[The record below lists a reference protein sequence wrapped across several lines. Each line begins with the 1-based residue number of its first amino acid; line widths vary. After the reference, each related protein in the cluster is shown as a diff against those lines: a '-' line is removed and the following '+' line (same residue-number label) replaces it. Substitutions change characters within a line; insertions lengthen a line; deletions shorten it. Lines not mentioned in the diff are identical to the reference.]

1 MLSTPLP
8 AKVRGRSAG
17 PTVQAWVLPHLIA
30 WVGNRGIDTQ
40 PILSLPGLAALD
52 DPDARIPEKTAEA
65 AWRMAADLTGDPAL
79 GIRVAES
86 LPRGALDLVEYAFRS
101 SASLALGLERLARYG
116 PVMSDRVAARME
128 TTGDGILIFVRDTAT
143 TVLHPGRSEFAL
155 AIALKLAR
163 DSTGANLTPT
173 QVCFAHP
180 EPHDAGP
187 HHRFFRGEIRFNAGA
202 NSMMLSGADGAR
214 PLVGADEALA
224 VIVRRRLEKVLADR
238 AATVSASLGSQVR
251 RMLVEGLGHAT
262 VTPDSAAAALH
273 MSRRT
278 LSRRLAG
285 EKTSFRELLDEVRSE
300 LARALLMDRSLSVA
314 DVAFFLNYS
323 EPAAFH
329 RSFRRWT
336 GQTPSEYRSR

>member
-1 MLSTPLP
+1 
-8 AKVRGRSAG
+8 
-17 PTVQAWVLPHLIA
+17 
-30 WVGNRGIDTQ
+30 
-40 PILSLPGLAALD
+40 
-52 DPDARIPEKTAEA
+52 
-65 AWRMAADLTGDPAL
+65 MAADLTGEPAL

-128 TTGDGILIFVRDTAT
+128 TTRDGILIFVRDTAT

-163 DSTGANLTPT
+163 DSTGANLTPP

-202 NSMMLSGADGAR
+202 NSMMLSAADGAR

-238 AATVSASLGSQVR
+238 AATGSASLGSQVR

-300 LARALLMDRSLSVA
+300 FARALLMDRSLSIA
-314 DVAFFLNYS
+314 YVAFFLNYS

>member
-1 MLSTPLP
+1 MISAPPP
-8 AKVRGRSAG
+8 AKVRERFAA

-30 WVGNRGIDTQ
+30 WVAGRGIDTK
-40 PILSLPGLAALD
+40 PILNLPGLAAVD

-65 AWRMAADLTGDPAL
+65 AWQMAADLTGEPAV
-79 GIRVAES
+79 GVRVAEA

-101 SASLALGLERLARYG
+101 SASLSLGLERLARYG
-116 PVMSDRVAARME
+116 PVMSDRVAARIE
-128 TTGDGILIFVRDTAT
+128 ATGDGILILVRDTAKS
-143 TVLHPGRSEFAL
+143 VLHPGRSEFAL

-163 DSTGANLTPT
+163 DSTGADLRPT

-180 EPHDAGP
+180 QPHDAGP
-187 HHRFFRGEIRFNAGA
+187 LHRFFRGDIRFNAGA
-202 NSMMLSGADGAR
+202 NSMLLSAADGAR
-214 PLVGADEALA
+214 RLIGADEALA
-224 VIVRRRLEKVLADR
+224 AIVRRRLDKVLADR
-238 AATVSASLGSQVR
+238 EATASGSLGAQVR

-262 VTPDSAAAALH
+262 VTPQTAAAALH

-285 EKTSFRELLDEVRSE
+285 ERTSFRELLDEVRSE
-300 LARALLMDRSLSVA
+300 FARALLMDRSLSVA

-336 GQTPSEYRSR
+336 GQTPSDYRAR

>member
-1 MLSTPLP
+1 M
-8 AKVRGRSAG
+8 
-17 PTVQAWVLPHLIA
+17 QAWVLPHLIA
-30 WVGNRGIDTQ
+30 WVKNRGAETQ
-40 PILSLPGLAALD
+40 AILSLPGLGTLD
-52 DPDARIPEKTAEA
+52 DPDARIPEKTADA
-65 AWRMAADLTGDPAL
+65 AWRMAADLTGDTAI

-101 SASLALGLERLARYG
+101 SASLAFGLERLARYSA
-116 PVMSDRVAARME
+116 VMSDRVAARME
-128 TTGDGILIFVRDTAT
+128 TAGEGILMLVRDTAT

-163 DSTGANLTPT
+163 DSTGADLIPT

-180 EPHDAGP
+180 EPHDTGP
-187 HHRFFRGEIRFNAGA
+187 HRRFFRGDIRFSAGA
-202 NSMMLSGADGAR
+202 NSMMISAADGAR
-214 PLVGADEALA
+214 RLVGADEALA
-224 VIVRRRLEKVLADR
+224 VIVRRRLDKVLADR
-238 AATVSASLGSQVR
+238 DATASGSLGSQVR

-262 VTPDSAAAALH
+262 VTPDSAAASLH

-285 EKTSFRELLDEVRSE
+285 EQTSFRELLDEVRSE
-300 LARALLMDRSLSVA
+300 FARALLMDRSLSVA

-336 GQTPSEYRSR
+336 GQTPSDYRAR

>member
-1 MLSTPLP
+1 M
-8 AKVRGRSAG
+8 
-17 PTVQAWVLPHLIA
+17 QAWVLPHLIA
-30 WVGNRGIDTQ
+30 WVRSRGVDSQ
-40 PILSLPGLAALD
+40 PILSLPGLAGLD

-65 AWRMAADLTGDPAL
+65 AWRMAADLTGDTAV
-79 GIRVAES
+79 GIRVAEA

-101 SASLALGLERLARYG
+101 SASLALGIERLARYSA
-116 PVMSDRVAARME
+116 VMSDRVAARME
-128 TTGDGILIFVRDTAT
+128 ATGDGILILVRDTAT
-143 TVLHPGRSEFAL
+143 TVLHSGRSEFAL
-155 AIALKLAR
+155 AIVLKLAR
-163 DSTGANLTPT
+163 DATGADLTPT

-180 EPHDAGP
+180 EPHDTGP
-187 HHRFFRGEIRFNAGA
+187 HHRFFRGDIRFNAGA
-202 NSMMLSGADGAR
+202 NSMMLSAADGAR

-224 VIVRRRLEKVLADR
+224 AIVRRRLDKVLADR
-238 AATVSASLGSQVR
+238 EATSSGSLGSQVR

-262 VTPDSAAAALH
+262 ITPDTAAAALH

-285 EKTSFRELLDEVRSE
+285 ERTSFRQLLDEVRSE
-300 LARALLMDRSLSVA
+300 FARALLMDRSLSVA

-336 GQTPSEYRSR
+336 GQTPSDYRAR

>member
-1 MLSTPLP
+1 MTSIPPP
-8 AKVRGRSAG
+8 ASVRGRSAG
-17 PTVQAWVLPHLIA
+17 PTVQAWVLPHLLA
-30 WVGNRGIDTQ
+30 WVGNRGVDTQ
-40 PILSLPGLAALD
+40 PILNLPGLAALD

-65 AWRMAADLTGDPAL
+65 VWRMAADLTGDAAL
-79 GIRVAES
+79 GIRVAEA

-101 SASLALGLERLARYG
+101 SASLAVGLERLARYS

-128 TTGDGILIFVRDTAT
+128 ATGDGILILVRDTAR

-155 AIALKLAR
+155 AVALKLAR
-163 DSTGANLTPT
+163 DATGADLRPT

-180 EPHDAGP
+180 EPHDTGP
-187 HHRFFRGEIRFNAGA
+187 HHRFFRGDIRFNAGA
-202 NSMMLSGADGAR
+202 NSIMLSAADGAR
-214 PLVGADEALA
+214 PLVGADAALA
-224 VIVRRRLEKVLADR
+224 AIVRRRLDKVLASR
-238 AATVSASLGSQVR
+238 EATASASLGAQVR

-262 VTPDSAAAALH
+262 FSPETAAAALH

-278 LSRRLAG
+278 LSRRLAA

-300 LARALLMDRSLSVA
+300 FARALLMDRSLSVA

-336 GQTPSEYRSR
+336 GQTPSDYRAR

>member
-1 MLSTPLP
+1 M
-8 AKVRGRSAG
+8 
-17 PTVQAWVLPHLIA
+17 QAWVLPHLIA
-30 WVGNRGIDTQ
+30 WVGSRGVDSQ
-40 PILSLPGLAALD
+40 PILNLPGLAVLD

-79 GIRVAES
+79 GIRVAEA

-101 SASLALGLERLARYG
+101 SASLALGLERLARYSA
-116 PVMSDRVAARME
+116 VMSDRVAARME
-128 TTGDGILIFVRDTAT
+128 ATGDGILILVRDTAS
-143 TVLHPGRSEFAL
+143 TVLHPGRAEFAL
-155 AIALKLAR
+155 AVTLKLAR
-163 DSTGANLTPT
+163 EATGAALAPT

-180 EPHDAGP
+180 EPHDVAP
-187 HHRFFRGEIRFNAGA
+187 HRRFFRGDIRFNAGA
-202 NSMMLSGADGAR
+202 NSIMLSAADGAR
-214 PLVGADEALA
+214 PLVGADAALA
-224 VIVRRRLEKVLADR
+224 AIVRRRLDKVLADR
-238 AATVSASLGSQVR
+238 EATGSASLGSQVR

-262 VTPDSAAAALH
+262 VSPETAAAALH

-278 LSRRLAG
+278 LSRRLAE

-300 LARALLMDRSLSVA
+300 FARALLMDRSLSVA

-336 GQTPSEYRSR
+336 GRTPSDYRAR

>member
-1 MLSTPLP
+1 MVSLPPP

-17 PTVQAWVLPHLIA
+17 PTVQAWVLPHVIA
-30 WVGNRGIDTQ
+30 WVRSRDIDIQ
-40 PILSLPGLAALD
+40 PILSLPGLGPLD

-65 AWRMAADLTGDPAL
+65 VWRMAADLTGDPAL

-86 LPRGALDLVEYAFRS
+86 MPRGALDLVEYAFRS

-128 TTGDGILIFVRDTAT
+128 ATGDGILMLVRDTAR

-163 DSTGANLTPT
+163 DATGADLVPT

-180 EPHDAGP
+180 EPHDSGP
-187 HHRFFRGEIRFNAGA
+187 HHRFFRGDIRFNAGA
-202 NSMMLSGADGAR
+202 NSMMLSAADGKR
-214 PLVGADEALA
+214 PLVGADAALA
-224 VIVRRRLEKVLADR
+224 TIVRRRLDKVLADR
-238 AATVSASLGSQVR
+238 EVTSSGSLGSQVR

-262 VTPDSAAAALH
+262 VTPDTAAAALH

-278 LSRRLAG
+278 LSRRLAE

-300 LARALLMDRSLSVA
+300 FARALLMDRSLSVA

-336 GQTPSEYRSR
+336 GQTPSEYRAR